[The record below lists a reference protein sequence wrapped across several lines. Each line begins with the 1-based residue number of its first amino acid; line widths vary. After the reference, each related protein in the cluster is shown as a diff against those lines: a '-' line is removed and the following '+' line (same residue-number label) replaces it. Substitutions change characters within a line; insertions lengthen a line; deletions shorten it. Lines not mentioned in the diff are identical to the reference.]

1 MKKLFSCALDK
12 KELRESVVAPI
23 IARLDGF
30 RMESFRQHARM
41 SSRLQAIEDSIE
53 IIAGQLAAKLDEE
66 NAADEPS
73 ALQGSD

>member
-1 MKKLFSCALDK
+1 
-12 KELRESVVAPI
+12 
-23 IARLDGF
+23 
-30 RMESFRQHARM
+30 MESFRQHARM

>member
-12 KELRESVVAPI
+12 RELRESVVAPM

-30 RMESFRQHARM
+30 RMESFKQNARI

-53 IIAGQLAAKLDEE
+53 IIAGQLAANLDEK
-66 NAADEPS
+66 NAIDLPS
-73 ALQGSD
+73 SEKND